1 LATMLREQVFIRS
14 QAVVSRV
21 VAGETLIVPVRAKVG
36 DLASIYSFNGT
47 GSLIW
52 KMLASPR
59 TVSELAAAVLQEY
72 EVDPANVERDV
83 IDFVSE
89 MKAVG
94 LVEVPVAVAMAGD

>member
-1 LATMLREQVFIRS
+1 
-14 QAVVSRV
+14 
-21 VAGETLIVPVRAKVG
+21 
-36 DLASIYSFNGT
+36 
-47 GSLIW
+47 
-52 KMLASPR
+52 MLASPR